1 MNHYK
6 VAVFDLDGTLFN
18 NQSQVSP
25 QNLHAL
31 KRLKETGMLLG
42 IASGRDY
49 AHIATHYQDLAN
61 LMDFIV
67 EENGTHFIDLHT
79 NKETL
84 TSKPVDSQQFAN
96 FYQKLSVVTTAA
108 FFNEKGKP
116 YGVGDRDVLDFFM
129 AQANANEVH
138 MISTQDLEQHTFHKI
153 VVAHYLEDSAQL
165 DQLVSK
171 YLPHNLSATKSVN
184 FLFEIQDAKTTKSSG
199 IQSYIKTKGID
210 MNEVIAFGD
219 GDNDLSMIQDAGL
232 GVAMKNAMNDVKKVA
247 NMITEDDANRNGV
260 AKFIEKYFFHA

>member
-1 MNHYK
+1 MNRYK

-25 QNLHAL
+25 KNLHAL
-31 KRLKETGMLLG
+31 KCLKETGMLLG

-49 AHIATHYQDLAN
+49 AHIASNYQKLAS
-61 LMDFIV
+61 LMDFVV

-84 TSKPVDSQQFAN
+84 TSEPVDSNQFVH
-96 FYQKLSVVTTAA
+96 FYQKLSTIPTAA
-108 FFNEKGKP
+108 FFNESGKP
-116 YGVGDRDVLDFFM
+116 YGIGDQAVLDFFM
-129 AQANANEVH
+129 AEAHATEVNK
-138 MISTQDLEQHTFHKI
+138 ISLSQLPQHVFHKI
-153 VVAHYLEDSAQL
+153 VVAHYLKDSTQL
-165 DQLVSK
+165 NQLVSR

-199 IQSYIKTKGID
+199 IQAYIKTQGIN
-210 MNEVIAFGD
+210 MREVVAFGD
-219 GDNDLSMIQDAGL
+219 GDNDLSMIKDAGL
-232 GVAMKNAMNDVKKVA
+232 GVAMKNAMKDVKNGADMMTEEEA
-247 NMITEDDANRNGV
+247 NDDGV